1 MGTPDRHE
9 HWSSMAAPRIAL
21 IALCLVALT
30 GCTAPA
36 ADAPVADQPADDPTT
51 TLVLISPDID
61 AEGYVTAANTGD
73 VAPYCDGEN
82 ISPAFSWT
90 GVPEGTESF
99 TLLMTD
105 PNYADYDHWVVTG
118 IPGDTTS
125 LAAAPAGAVEV
136 GIVGTN
142 SRGPGDFVGPC
153 QPDNGY
159 LFTLYAL
166 DSVIE
171 GDATTTPAGALD
183 LIEGHVLAEASIEAS
198 RH

>member
-1 MGTPDRHE
+1 
-9 HWSSMAAPRIAL
+9 MAAYRVAL
-21 IALCLVALT
+21 TALCLAALT

-36 ADAPVADQPADDPTT
+36 AEQPTADEPSAFALT
-51 TLVLISPDID
+51 SPDID
-61 AEGYVTAANTGD
+61 AEGYVTATNEGD
-73 VAPYCDGEN
+73 VDPYCDGEN
-82 ISPAFSWT
+82 VSPLFEWT
-90 GVPEGTESF
+90 DAPEGTQSF

-118 IPGDTTS
+118 IPADATS
-125 LAAAPAGAVEV
+125 LPAAPAGAVEL

-142 SRGPGDFVGPC
+142 SRGPGNYVGPC

-166 DSVIE
+166 DEVIT
-171 GDATTTPAGALD
+171 GDASTTPADALG